1 MARSKPLPV
10 ALSEEQHAYLES
22 KGKKAEYLRKLLI
35 IDMYKEEERGS
46 SDSAETTVLSTRFIG
61 RYKSLEN
68 K

>member
-35 IDMYKEEERGS
+35 IDMYKEEEKDNG
-46 SDSAETTVLSTRFIG
+46 
-61 RYKSLEN
+61 
-68 K
+68 